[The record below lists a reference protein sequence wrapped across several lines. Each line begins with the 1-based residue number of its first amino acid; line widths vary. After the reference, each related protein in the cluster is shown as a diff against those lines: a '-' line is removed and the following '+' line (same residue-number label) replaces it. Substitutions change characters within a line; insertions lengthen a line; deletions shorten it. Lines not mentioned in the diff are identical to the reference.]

1 MSELPEYRQKTT
13 TAARA
18 VEVVRSGDRV
28 YLHLGCAAP
37 DTLTAALLQ
46 RSDRLRNVEIIHP
59 VPFGNSDYALP
70 EYAGH
75 FRHNGLFLAGENT
88 RRAVAEG
95 RADYTPVSLSEY
107 ESLFSSP
114 DLPLD
119 VAFIQTSPP
128 DAHGF
133 LNMGVGVDC
142 SFTAAISARHLVVE
156 VNDQMPRTCGD
167 CSLHVSQVSA
177 IVEISQPLYELQP
190 VPSNAVQRRIAAN
203 VASLIPDGATLQM
216 GIGAIPDA
224 VLACLG
230 DRHDLGIHSEMCSD
244 GVIPLIEAGV
254 ITGACKTLHPG
265 KVVIGFVLGTKRLFN
280 LVRENPMF
288 EFYPSAYVNDPCI
301 IGRNDDMIAI
311 NSAVQVDL
319 TGQVSADS
327 MGGQP
332 YSGFGGQLDFI
343 RGAGRSRGGKPIIAL
358 PSTARGGA
366 VSRIV
371 PVLDAG
377 AGVVDTRADVR
388 YVVTEHGVAYLRG
401 KTLRQ
406 RAEAL
411 ISIADPKFRDELW
424 DYAARVFH
432 VEPRCALAVE
442 ETR

>member
-46 RSDRLRNVEIIHP
+46 RSDRLCNVEIIHP

-177 IVEISQPLYELQP
+177 IVEISRPLYELQP

-254 ITGACKTLHPG
+254 ITGARKTLHPG
-265 KVVIGFVLGTKRLFN
+265 KVVVGFVLGTKRLFN
-280 LVRENPMF
+280 FVR
-288 EFYPSAYVNDPCI
+288 
-301 IGRNDDMIAI
+301 
-311 NSAVQVDL
+311 
-319 TGQVSADS
+319 
-327 MGGQP
+327 
-332 YSGFGGQLDFI
+332 
-343 RGAGRSRGGKPIIAL
+343 
-358 PSTARGGA
+358 
-366 VSRIV
+366 
-371 PVLDAG
+371 
-377 AGVVDTRADVR
+377 
-388 YVVTEHGVAYLRG
+388 
-401 KTLRQ
+401 
-406 RAEAL
+406 
-411 ISIADPKFRDELW
+411 
-424 DYAARVFH
+424 
-432 VEPRCALAVE
+432 
-442 ETR
+442 

>member
-1 MSELPEYRQKTT
+1 MIELPEYRQKTT
-13 TAARA
+13 SAARA
-18 VEVVRSGDRV
+18 VEAVRSGDRV

-37 DTLTAALLQ
+37 DTLTAALLERADQ
-46 RSDRLRNVEIIHP
+46 LRNVEIIHP
-59 VPFGNSDYALP
+59 VPFGNSDYARP

-95 RADYTPVSLSEY
+95 RADYTPASLSEW
-107 ESLFSSP
+107 ESLFTSRE
-114 DLPLD
+114 LPLD

-128 DAHGF
+128 DAQGF
-133 LNMGVGVDC
+133 LNMGVGVD
-142 SFTAAISARHLVVE
+142 SSWTAATLARHTVVE
-156 VNDQMPRTCGD
+156 VNDRMPRTRGN
-167 CSLHVSQVSA
+167 CSLHVSQISA
-177 IVEISQPLYELQP
+177 IVESSRPLYELPP
-190 VPSNAVQRRIAAN
+190 VPSNAVQRQIAAN

-254 ITGACKTLHPG
+254 ITGARKTLHPG
-265 KVVIGFVLGTKRLFN
+265 KVVVGFVLGTKRLFN
-280 LVRENPMF
+280 LVHENPMF
-288 EFYPSAYVNDPCI
+288 EFCPSAYTNDPFI
-301 IGRNDDMIAI
+301 IGRNDNMIAI

-319 TGQVSADS
+319 TGQVSSDS
-327 MGGQP
+327 IGGQP

-358 PSTARGGA
+358 PSTARGSA

-371 PVLDAG
+371 PALDAG

-411 ISIADPKFRDELW
+411 ISIADPKFHDELW

-432 VEPRCALAVE
+432 VEPRGALAVE

>member
-1 MSELPEYRQKTT
+1 MTDLPEYRQKTT
-13 TAARA
+13 TAAQA

-37 DTLTAALLQ
+37 DTLTAALLE
-46 RSDRLRNVEIIHP
+46 RSDQLRDVEIVHP

-70 EYAGH
+70 KYAGH

-95 RADYTPVSLSEY
+95 RADYTPASLSEY
-107 ESLFSSP
+107 ESLFTSG

-133 LNMGVGVDC
+133 LSMGVGVD
-142 SFTAAISARHLVVE
+142 SSWTAAKSARHLVVE
-156 VNDQMPRTCGD
+156 VNDRMPRTVGNCL
-167 CSLHVSQVSA
+167 LHVSQVSA
-177 IVEISQPLYELQP
+177 VVESSRPLYELP
-190 VPSNAVQRRIAAN
+190 PAPSSAPQRQIAAN
-203 VASLIPDGATLQM
+203 VAALIPDGATLQM

-230 DRHDLGIHSEMCSD
+230 DRRDLGIHSEMCSD
-244 GVIPLIEAGV
+244 GVIPLVEAGV
-254 ITGACKTLHPG
+254 ITGARKSLHPG
-265 KVVIGFVLGTKRLFN
+265 KVVVGFVLGTRKLFDF
-280 LVRENPMF
+280 VHGNPIF
-288 EFYPSAYVNDPCI
+288 EFHPSAYVNDPFV
-301 IGRNDDMIAI
+301 IGQNDNMIAI
-311 NSAVQVDL
+311 NSALQVDL
-319 TGQVSADS
+319 TGQVSSDS
-327 MGGQP
+327 IGTRP
-332 YSGFGGQLDFI
+332 YSGFGGQLDFM
-343 RGAGRSRGGKPIIAL
+343 RGAGRSKGGKPIIAL
-358 PSTARGGA
+358 PSTARGGT

-371 PVLDAG
+371 ATLDAG

-411 ISIADPKFRDELW
+411 ISIADPKFQDELW
-424 DYAARVFH
+424 DYAARVYH
-432 VEPRCALAVE
+432 VERRNAVAAE
-442 ETR
+442 A